1 MDVHNIDIKISEEL
15 VLYLYAI
22 KADNSITD
30 KANLSLILG
39 LFVSKAVTLE
49 KTAELAEKPVWNFID
64 LLKSYQIPW
73 GEYIEEEMQIDETAM
88 NKILGEL
95 YDET

>member
-15 VLYLYAI
+15 VPYLYAI
-22 KADNSITD
+22 KDGNSITD

-49 KTAELAEKPVWNFID
+49 KAAELAQKPVWDFID
-64 LLKSYQIPW
+64 LLKSCQIPW
-73 GEYIEEEMQIDETAM
+73 GEYTEEEMQMDETAM
-88 NKILGEL
+88 NKIFGGL